1 MDVILLPGG
10 VLRASVWDPDVRDT
24 IMRDVTEDL
33 PYFLRSAVRLHDQV
47 TLCDLLMLAE
57 KHRDFLLPLFTDLLD
72 DFVEEV
78 KRPADGADLCE
89 LDYLEICWECY
100 AEGRRFDLQPVL
112 VGRNHEDP
120 EVYSVEAV
128 PTNAMG
134 HLPVH
139 LRTDFLLRLPPAKP
153 APGGIVSPHDDA
165 IPTIRR
171 ELRRDFLLFDVFD
184 GVLAEISVH
193 GDPGERDRWWR
204 EIGSRELDRTEGAE
218 ED

>member
-10 VLRASVWDPDVRDT
+10 ALRASVWDPEVRDT
-24 IMRDVTEDL
+24 VMREVTDEL
-33 PYFLRSAVRLHDQV
+33 PYFLRSAIRLHDQV
-47 TLCDLLMLAE
+47 TLRDLLLLAE

-78 KRPADGADLCE
+78 KRPAEHSDLCD

-100 AEGRRFDLQPVL
+100 SEGRRFDLQPVL
-112 VGRNHEDP
+112 VGRNQDDP
-120 EVYSVEAV
+120 QVYSVEAV

-134 HLPVH
+134 HLPVL
-139 LRTDFLLRLPPAKP
+139 LRTDFRLRLPSGKP
-153 APGGIVSPHDDA
+153 GRGEIILPDEAAFPV
-165 IPTIRR
+165 RR

-184 GVLAEISVH
+184 GVLAEITVH

-204 EIGSRELDRTEGAE
+204 EIGSRELDQTEGAE
-218 ED
+218 EE